1 MKAKRTWILIA
12 DGSRA
17 KVLESHGPVSDLVPV
32 EDMAIAKELP
42 ANRDLQENRPGRS
55 FESFTPMRHAM
66 ENRVEPHRQLK
77 RELAGEIADKL
88 ERSLRAGRFDRL
100 AIIAPPTFLG
110 DLRSALSDQVRGKV
124 AAELAKDL
132 VKVPH
137 QDLPR
142 RLEGIWGVAPKG

>member
-1 MKAKRTWILIA
+1 MKPKRTWILIA

-17 KVLESHGPVSDLVPV
+17 KVLESHGPASDLVPV

-42 ANRDLQENRPGRS
+42 ANRDLQEDRPGRS
-55 FESFTPMRHAM
+55 FESFIPMRHAM
-66 ENRVEPHRQLK
+66 ESRVDPHRELK
-77 RELAGEIADKL
+77 RELAGEVADKL
-88 ERSLRAGRFDRL
+88 ERSLRDGRFDRL
-100 AIIAPPTFLG
+100 AIIAPPTLLG
-110 DLRSALSDQVRGKV
+110 DLRSALSEQLRGKV

-142 RLEGIWGVAPKG
+142 HLEAIWGIPPKR